1 MTFKNL
7 LIVIICA
14 VISLTACAEKT
25 TKISQQELLSLM
37 AQANNQ
43 SFVVLDVRTTE
54 EFDEGH
60 IAGAVNVSHSV
71 IEDNI
76 AKLAGYKDKLV
87 IVHCRSGRRAA
98 SAESD
103 LLANGFKQLRHL
115 EGDMNGWQEKKLP
128 LVKSH

>member
-25 TKISQQELLSLM
+25 TKISQQELLSLI

-60 IAGAVNVSHSV
+60 IAGAVNVSHSE